1 MNLKISKYIK
11 NAQIKSYANGEKV
24 KYDIKVDCSDGENP
38 YGCSN
43 EVMKEL
49 KNIKLEDISKELE
62 SGKLDLDESV
72 SKFEEGMKLS
82 KICTKML
89 NEAEKRINI
98 LIDKDGEI
106 SEENFTPE
114 E

>member
-1 MNLKISKYIK
+1 MEEIK
-11 NAQIKSYANGEKV
+11 FEEAIK
-24 KYDIKVDCSDGENP
+24 
-38 YGCSN
+38 
-43 EVMKEL
+43 
-49 KNIKLEDISKELE
+49 KLEDISKELE